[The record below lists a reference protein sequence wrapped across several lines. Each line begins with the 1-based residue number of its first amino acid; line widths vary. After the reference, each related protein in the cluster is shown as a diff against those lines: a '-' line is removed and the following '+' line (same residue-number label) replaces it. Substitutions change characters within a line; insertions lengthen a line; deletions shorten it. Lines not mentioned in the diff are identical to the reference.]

1 MPELRDLL
9 HESAPRPV
17 GDLDTRVL
25 ERRVRRRRRTKRGS
39 VVTIV
44 ALVVVS
50 LTATL
55 TTITSDSPDDVPI
68 DIVTRPPAF
77 EEPLQTWKV
86 PGIRGVGVTGDEI
99 RVLVQRGQAAGPG
112 GSWSVDRFDFS
123 TGAAV
128 DPIAVEGSSLGMTAS
143 DDYVWVWGQI
153 LGSELQ
159 QAMRDGKKELPTSG
173 RLGVVHRIDPSGKVR
188 SWTLAT
194 VPIFLTAR
202 ADRAWAATIDYSTN
216 AWSIADLDGDERPR
230 IADAPNADWGIVL
243 DGDELWL
250 NGTEELVSVDLDS
263 LEVVARFPSRRLTGR
278 TADGRLWEGLATER
292 VAPFMQSQSAEQPV
306 APLGA
311 PRDAQIVQL
320 DGGVV
325 IGNRWFIDPDTQPDA
340 FAELAAP
347 PGLSLL
353 GPVAGAS
360 GLEVF
365 YAGQRYSDE
374 GADEVLMRWVPR
386 KAVQA
391 GQPVPFIDPPS
402 RVEAGCT
409 PYVASFIT
417 HNAGYWGE
425 STVADPDLQGAIRRV
440 GPAGSYV
447 QAFPGPSSWLRD
459 LPGSAIEPS
468 AEWISE
474 LHLARTSDGYAA
486 VAIPAQSSR
495 AAPCDGVTVVGH
507 NLTRAEM
514 LQQVELLAGFAPNA
528 DGTWTQ
534 P

>member
-250 NGTEELVSVDLDS
+250 NGTEELVSVDLGS
-263 LEVVARFPSRRLTGR
+263 LEVVERFPSRRLAGR

-292 VAPFMQSQSAEQPV
+292 VAPFHRSSTVGGAV
-306 APLGA
+306 TLLGA
-311 PRDAQIVQL
+311 ARDRPIVQL
-320 DGGVV
+320 GEGVV
-325 IGNRWFIDPDTQPDA
+325 IGNRWFADPDTEPDA
-340 FAELAAP
+340 SAELAAP

-353 GPVAGAS
+353 GPVAGPGGA
-360 GLEVF
+360 EVF
-365 YAGQRYSDE
+365 YAAPRYSAG
-374 GADEVLMRWVPR
+374 GADEVLLRWVPNR
-386 KAVQA
+386 AEQA
-391 GQPVPFIDPPS
+391 AQTLPSAEQP
-402 RVEAGCT
+402 RQVEAGCAPFAAGFLT
-409 PYVASFIT
+409 D
-417 HNAGYWGE
+417 NAGDWDE
-425 STVADPDLQGAIRRV
+425 STSADPDLPGAIRRM
-440 GPAGSYV
+440 GPGDSFV
-447 QAFPGPSSWLRD
+447 QAYPGLSLWLRD
-459 LPGSAIEPS
+459 LPNSSVAPLLEGIA
-468 AEWISE
+468 E
-474 LHLARTSDGYAA
+474 LHMARIPDGYVS
-486 VAIPAQSSR
+486 VAIPTQSPR
-495 AAPCDGVTVVGH
+495 AAPCDGVTVIGH
-507 NLTRAEM
+507 HLTRAEM
-514 LQQVELLAGFAPNA
+514 ISQVEFLVGMAPYTDGIGF
-528 DGTWTQ
+528 
-534 P
+534 